1 LKHKNH
7 IAMKTFYTLLLCGLF
22 SCLCQAQQTFSTRIS
37 AANDDLEEF
46 LPGSVKTA
54 GTLDAGSS
62 DLELGAESAG
72 NVDPQLCGMR
82 FTNITIPKGAIIT
95 NAYIRF
101 TVDATGKNTDPCN
114 LHIFAQAADNPVTF
128 DPAVNFNLSSRPRL
142 ADSIAWNVATGSWS
156 TVGQSGADQT
166 STNIGALV
174 QQLINRNGW
183 ASGNAM
189 AFFIKGTGLR
199 EAESFDKSATNCPQL
214 VIEYL
219 APSVLTKRIV
229 AANDDLEE
237 YIPGT
242 GQTKTL
248 GSMDAGSSD
257 LELGAES
264 AGNVDPQLIG
274 MRFTD
279 LAIPKNSRIL
289 NAYIQFTVDATNK
302 NTDPTNLQIFA
313 QDADNPVTFDPAT
326 PFNISSR
333 PRLTDSIAWNIPT
346 GSWATVGQAGAD
358 QRSTNIAALVQK
370 LVNRNAWT
378 SGNSMAFFITGKGL
392 REAESF
398 DKSATNCAQ
407 LIIEYIPTAIL
418 SKRIAAAND
427 DLEEYIPGTGQTK
440 TLGSMDAGSSDLEL
454 GAETAGNI
462 DPQLVGMRFTGID
475 LPKNAIVTNAYI
487 QFTVDAT
494 GKNTDPTNL
503 QIFAQDADNPVT
515 FDPATPFNI
524 SSRPRLTDSIA
535 WNIPTGSWATVGQA
549 SADQRSSNIAALV
562 NKLVA
567 RNGWQKGNS
576 MAFFMTGKG
585 LREAESYDKSAT
597 NCPQLVIEYLSSNGG
612 PTIVETN
619 PVTTYPIKSAS
630 FWNYFDKGGAP
641 TGDWKTKVYNDT
653 TWAFSKG
660 ALGYGS
666 KDIFTS
672 VSFGT
677 DSTKKH
683 VTTYFRKRFEIKT
696 QSEIADSIQ
705 LSLRADDGA
714 VVYVNG
720 TEVTRVNMPTGAV
733 VDTTLATKEVG
744 NPDEL
749 LYYIY
754 DIAGSVL
761 QVGQNVIAVE
771 IHQNARNGKDIA
783 FDLKLGNR
791 SPKNAANLG
800 CRDANDKHVGC
811 FTSVSPTSQLDTITI
826 PRQHGFQYVIA
837 SQTPYIGA
845 TGNVSTNFDFT
856 GYVPLNNSS
865 RQGYLSINYE
875 TGAGGV
881 AVGNIR
887 FTSEDG
893 LWKVDSIKPVNFA
906 PVVRTQANCSGTV
919 TPWGTVITSEESTNT
934 TDSNA
939 DGYFDIGWNVEIDP
953 ATKTVVRGQKLWA
966 IGRMSHENVVVHSD
980 RKTVYQGEDD
990 GSGCVYKF
998 IADAEANL
1006 SSGKLYAL
1014 KLTALTT
1021 DSTIPTYKNFTAA
1034 GEPVGSVGTWIEIPN
1049 TTIAER
1055 NAVKAKAVA
1064 LGATLFNGVEDV
1076 EISPIDGKIYF
1087 AVKSNPFNRVYRFKD
1102 NGTTLSEFETFAG
1115 GSATNYRINTGGKEI
1130 DEDWGVGNDNLTFD
1144 DRGNLWVL
1152 QDGSR
1157 NHIWI
1162 VRPNHTQASPK
1173 VEVFMLSPNGSE
1185 PTGMTFTPDYR
1196 YMFLSIQEPSG
1207 ANTTVQKDISGKE
1220 DKFNR
1225 SHALVIARREYLG
1238 QRQTSTA
1245 EISDKIKATAYPNP
1259 STAETNVV
1267 IDLKETATI
1276 QLSVFDISGRLITQT
1291 PTQQAVTGQ
1300 FQQAFNLPTAGIYFI
1315 RITANGSSKVLR
1327 VVKM

>member
-1 LKHKNH
+1 
-7 IAMKTFYTLLLCGLF
+7 MKIIFTLLLCGLLTF
-22 SCLCQAQQTFSTRIS
+22 VCQAQQTFSTRIT

-46 LPGSVKTA
+46 LPGSVKTV

-72 NVDPQLCGMR
+72 NVDPQLVGMR
-82 FTNITIPKGAIIT
+82 FVNVTIPKGAIVT

-101 TVDATGKNTDPCN
+101 TVDATNKNTDPCN
-114 LHIFAQAADNPVTF
+114 LHVFAQAADNPVTF
-128 DPAVNFNLSSRPRL
+128 DPAINFNLSSRPRST
-142 ADSIAWNVATGSWS
+142 DSIAWNIATGSWA

-166 STNIGALV
+166 TPNLALLV
-174 QQLINRNGW
+174 QKILDRNGW
-183 ASGNAM
+183 ASGNAI

-199 EAESFDKSATNCPQL
+199 EAESFDKNPATSPQL

-219 APSVLTKRIV
+219 APTLLTKRV
-229 AANDDLEE
+229 AAADDDLEE

-248 GSMDAGSSD
+248 GTMDAGSSD
-257 LELGAES
+257 LELGAET

-274 MRFTD
+274 IRFTD

-289 NAYIQFTVDATNK
+289 NAYIQFTVDATGK

-313 QDADNPVTFDPAT
+313 QDADNPVTFNPAI

-333 PRLTDSIAWNIPT
+333 PRLADSVAWNIPT

-370 LVNRNAWT
+370 LVNRNAWA
-378 SGNSMAFFITGKGL
+378 SGNAMAFFITGKGL
-392 REAESF
+392 REAESY
-398 DKSATNCAQ
+398 DKSPTNCAQ
-407 LIIEYIPTAIL
+407 LIIEYIPTATF
-418 SKRIAAAND
+418 SKRIAAADD

-440 TLGSMDAGSSDLEL
+440 TLGTMDSGSSDLEL

-462 DPQLVGMRFTGID
+462 DPQLVGMRFTNID

-503 QIFAQDADNPVT
+503 QIFAQDADNPLT
-515 FDPATPFNI
+515 FNPAVPFNI

-549 SADQRSSNIAALV
+549 GADQRSTNIAPLI
-562 NKLVA
+562 NKLTA
-567 RNGWQKGNS
+567 RNGWQKGNA

-585 LREAESYDKSAT
+585 LREAESYDKSTT
-597 NCPQLVIEYLSSNGG
+597 NCPQLVIEYLSSSSG

-619 PVTTYPIKSAS
+619 PVTPYPIKSAS
-630 FWNYFDKGGAP
+630 LWNYFDKGAP
-641 TGDWKTKVYNDT
+641 VGDWKAKVYNDT

-660 ALGYGS
+660 AFGYGS
-666 KDIFTS
+666 KDIFTP
-672 VSFGT
+672 VSFGADT
-677 DSTKKH
+677 VRKQVS
-683 VTTYFRKRFEIKT
+683 TYFRKTFEIKT
-696 QSEIADSIQ
+696 QAEIADTIQ
-705 LSLRADDGA
+705 LALRADDGA
-714 VVYVNG
+714 VVYING

-733 VDTTLATKEVG
+733 VDSTLATKEVG

-749 LYYIY
+749 LYIIY
-754 DIAGSVL
+754 DIVGSAL
-761 QVGQNVIAVE
+761 QVGRNVIAVE

-783 FDLKLGNR
+783 FDLKLNNR
-791 SPKNAANLG
+791 LPKNAANLG
-800 CRDANDKHVGC
+800 CRDANDKHIGC
-811 FTSVSPTSQLDTITI
+811 FTSIAGISQLDTITI
-826 PRQHGFQYVIA
+826 PRQHAFQYLIA
-837 SQTPYIGA
+837 SRDPYIGA
-845 TGNVSTNFDFT
+845 TGTVSTNFDFT
-856 GYVPLNNSS
+856 GYVPINNSS

-875 TGAGGV
+875 TAAGGV
-881 AVGNIR
+881 GVGNIR
-887 FTSEDG
+887 FANDDG
-893 LWKVDSIKPVNFA
+893 LWKVDSIKPVNFT
-906 PVVRTQANCSGTV
+906 PVVQTQSNCSGTV

-934 TDSNA
+934 IDTNG
-939 DGYFDIGWNVEIDP
+939 DGYFDIGWNVEINP

-966 IGRMSHENVVVHSD
+966 MGRMSHENVVVHPD

-998 IADAEANL
+998 VADVAENL

-1021 DSTIPTYKNFTAA
+1021 DTTLRVYKNFTAA

-1049 TTIAER
+1049 TTVAER
-1055 NAVKAKAVA
+1055 NAAKAKAIE

-1076 EISPIDGKIYF
+1076 EIGSIDGKIYF
-1087 AVKSNPFNRVYRFKD
+1087 AVKSNPFNKVYRFKD
-1102 NGTTLSEFETFAG
+1102 NGTTLSEFETFVG
-1115 GSATNYRINTGGKEI
+1115 GGTNSYRINTGGREI

-1157 NHIWI
+1157 NHVWI
-1162 VRPNHTQASPK
+1162 VRPNHTQANPK
-1173 VEVFMLSPNGSE
+1173 VELFMLTPNGSE

-1196 YMFLSIQEPSG
+1196 YMFMSIQEPSG
-1207 ANTTVQKDISGKE
+1207 TNATAQKDISGKS
-1220 DKFNR
+1220 DRFNR
-1225 SHALVIARREYLG
+1225 SHALVLARNEYLG

-1245 EISDKIKATAYPNP
+1245 EISDKIKAIAYPNP

-1276 QLSVFDISGRLITQT
+1276 QLSVFDVSGRLITQT
-1291 PTQQAVTGQ
+1291 PAQQVFSGQ
-1300 FQQAFNLPTAGIYFI
+1300 FQHVLNLPTAGVYFI
-1315 RITANGSSKVLR
+1315 RVTANGNSKVL
-1327 VVKM
+1327 KIMKL